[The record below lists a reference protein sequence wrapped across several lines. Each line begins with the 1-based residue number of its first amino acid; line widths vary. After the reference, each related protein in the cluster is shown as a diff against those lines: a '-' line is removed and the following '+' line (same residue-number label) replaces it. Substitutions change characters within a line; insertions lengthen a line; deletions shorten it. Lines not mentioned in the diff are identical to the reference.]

1 MVEVDLLLVVLETVV
16 AEALL
21 DKAAQV
27 TTQVLVVEEKI

>member
-1 MVEVDLLLVVLETVV
+1 MVEVDFLLVVLETVV

-27 TTQVLVVEEKI
+27 TTQVLVAEEKI

>member
-1 MVEVDLLLVVLETVV
+1 MVEVDFLLVVLETVV

-27 TTQVLVVEEKI
+27 TMQVQVVEEKI